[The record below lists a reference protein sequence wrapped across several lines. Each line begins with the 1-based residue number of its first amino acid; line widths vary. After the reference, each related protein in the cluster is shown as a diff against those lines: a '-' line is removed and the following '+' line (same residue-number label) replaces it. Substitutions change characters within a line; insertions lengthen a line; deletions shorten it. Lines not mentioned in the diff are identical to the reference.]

1 MGETLWAAARYY
13 RVAGA
18 SDIVYST
25 RVVRSRANE
34 RRQPV
39 AYPREIALSGLHRQL
54 PQPGP
59 VRR

>member
-1 MGETLWAAARYY
+1 MGETLWAAAGYC

-25 RVVRSRANE
+25 RVPRSRDHE
-34 RRQPV
+34 SRKPV
-39 AYPREIALSGLHRQL
+39 AHLSKVTLPGLHRQL

>member
-1 MGETLWAAARYY
+1 MGETLGAAGYC

-25 RVVRSRANE
+25 RVQEPRMNVK
-34 RRQPV
+34 PV
-39 AYPREIALSGLHRQL
+39 AHPREVTLPGLHRQL